1 MRLWLFQSLL
11 HHGAQCWTV
20 TPSQSRLGGVGGG
33 RSTEHLVSS
42 GEGTVRGW
50 TRLPAFLSEVSGEDQ
65 GTSQGQQRAEMEMNG
80 FWGTSVPS

>member
-1 MRLWLFQSLL
+1 MAFP
-11 HHGAQCWTV
+11 V
-20 TPSQSRLGGVGGG
+20 TAAPWGPVLDGDSKPESAGGVGGG